1 MTALRNRIDARAA
14 EVRRAGF
21 LGHWTIIRGEEFYIG
36 TRAPC
41 GAMLRIGLDGDLPV
55 CAATCECSADAK
67 RRAKDR
73 RR

>member
-1 MTALRNRIDARAA
+1 MTALRNRLDARAA

-21 LGHWTIIRGEEFYIG
+21 LGAWAVASGDETMIG

-41 GAMLRIGLDGDLPV
+41 GASLRIALTGDLPV
-55 CAATCECSADAK
+55 CSEDCECSADAK
-67 RRAKDR
+67 RRAKER

>member
-1 MTALRNRIDARAA
+1 MTALRNRLDARAA
-14 EVRRAGF
+14 QVQRAGF
-21 LGHWTIIRGEEFYIG
+21 LGAWVVAAGDETMIG

>member
-14 EVRRAGF
+14 QVQRAGF
-21 LGHWTIIRGEEFYIG
+21 LGAWAVAAGDETMIG
-36 TRAPC
+36 TRGPC
-41 GAMLRIGLDGDLPV
+41 GAVLRIALTGDLPV
-55 CAATCECSADAK
+55 CGDDCPCSADAK

>member
-1 MTALRNRIDARAA
+1 MTALRNRLDARAA

-21 LGHWTIIRGEEFYIG
+21 LGHWTIIRGEDFYIG

-55 CAATCECSADAK
+55 CGEDCPCSADAK
-67 RRAKDR
+67 RRAKGR
-73 RR
+73 QA